1 MRRSTR
7 WILCL
12 VSATAC
18 AAPAPAVTPRP
29 AIEPPAPAALDPSSP
44 PWILQPSG
52 APVTRTIRLE
62 TELRSRVD
70 TVERRDS
77 IRTVVTAEWSRVVGG
92 GTVRLSGLLT
102 DFRVGIDTA
111 ELTIP
116 QGLSLPLPFAALD
129 GTETVAPRLIRPDP
143 AGCGTE
149 AAATHALREV
159 FLTLP
164 TRLEPTTTWRDSAS
178 YTICRDSV
186 PLVAVS
192 TRVYRVMGATRL
204 AGELVIRIERH
215 SRLTLRGAGRQF
227 GEPIDIAADG
237 EGVAT
242 LFVPLAGGTVVEGTG
257 ESTLRMTMRGRRR
270 SQELT
275 QHTRIAIS
283 AP

>member
-1 MRRSTR
+1 MRRVSR

-18 AAPAPAVTPRP
+18 AAPAPSAVPRP
-29 AIEPPAPAALDPSSP
+29 AIVPPTTVPIDPSTP
-44 PWILQPSG
+44 PWTIEPSAG
-52 APVTRTIRLE
+52 PVTWTIRLA

-70 TVERRDS
+70 TVEQLDS
-77 IRTVVTAEWSRVVGG
+77 IRTVVTAEWSRVVGD

-102 DFRVGIDTA
+102 EFRLGVDIAGLET
-111 ELTIP
+111 P
-116 QGLSLPLPFAALD
+116 RGLSLPLPFAALV
-129 GTETVAPRLIRPDP
+129 GTESDAPRLIRPDP
-143 AGCGTE
+143 AGCGLE
-149 AAATHALREV
+149 SAAAHALREL

-164 TRLEPTTTWRDSAS
+164 KRLEPTTTWRDSAT

-186 PLVAVS
+186 PLSAVS
-192 TRVYRVMGATRL
+192 TRHYRVVGAARL
-204 AGELVIRIERH
+204 AGELVIQVERRSH
-215 SRLTLRGAGRQF
+215 LTLRGAGRQF
-227 GEPIDIAADG
+227 DEPIDISAEG

-242 LFVPLAGGTVVEGTG
+242 LFVRVAGGMVFEGMG

-275 QHTRIAIS
+275 QHTRIAVS